1 MERLRFTDHE
11 SHFSH
16 HSTHYRILTEE
27 NVGKTIAVA
36 GKGGVGK
43 TLISALLINH
53 LVRRRNGAVLAID
66 ADPSTNLHL
75 ALGVDID
82 LDELGSVGD
91 IREETMVDVQS
102 GSSLGGMSKP
112 DYLDMRIQQ
121 AIWEEDNFDLL
132 AMGRPEGPGCYC
144 AANNMLRVSI
154 DRLSGAYQYVVIDNE
169 AGLEHLSRRTTRDVD
184 VLLIISDASMRGV
197 LAAGVVSK
205 LIDKLHTQVGE
216 QYLIVNRVPV
226 GEDGEPRLPEPL
238 LKAIEEQGLNL
249 AGLMPMDL
257 VVAEFDALGKPV
269 GDVPADSAT
278 RRAFDKIMASIP
290 SLN

>member
-1 MERLRFTDHE
+1 M
-11 SHFSH
+11 
-16 HSTHYRILTEE
+16 
-27 NVGKTIAVA
+27 GKTIAVA

-197 LAAGVVSK
+197 LAAGGVSK

-226 GEDGEPRLPEPL
+226 GENGEPRLPEPL

-249 AGLMPMDL
+249 AGLMPVDL